1 MTHVVKIVAGR
12 DLEISKPDEQDIEI
26 LIYIFA
32 NRMVLGPILL
42 ILSTAYA
49 TIFILFSGTG
59 IFYMYIQVK
68 QDGGEV

>member
-32 NRMVLGPILL
+32 NRMVLGPRLL

-68 QDGGEV
+68 QDGGEI

>member
-59 IFYMYIQVK
+59 IFYMYIQFK
-68 QDGGEV
+68 QDGGEI